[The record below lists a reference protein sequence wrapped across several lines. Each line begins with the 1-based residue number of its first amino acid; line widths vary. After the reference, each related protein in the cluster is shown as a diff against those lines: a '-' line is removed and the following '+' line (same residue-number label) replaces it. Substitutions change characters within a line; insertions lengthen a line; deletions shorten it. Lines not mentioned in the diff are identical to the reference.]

1 MKQIYVGSVQKNKLY
16 TKIQQTLRLP
26 IGVLVGV
33 FVLLVLIPILLKNK
47 IFNNIGGTMSPVVYV
62 ETYSGTGSAV
72 YVGNNNLLTAAHVV
86 ADMAIGDMCE
96 IQFQDPNSVS
106 GGVINAVAELVAMGK
121 YLPTRA
127 SEEDY
132 ALLRIHFLDASR
144 IAQACGFG
152 NESMVKVGDPITVEG
167 YAAGAW
173 STTKGTLSNIKGGI
187 LENNDLYVVD
197 AKAWHGNSGGALFD
211 KNNNLIG
218 IVISGGAIDGI
229 NDDQTY
235 ALKVSKIKTILSA
248 KGFQLN

>member
-1 MKQIYVGSVQKNKLY
+1 ML
-16 TKIQQTLRLP
+16 
-26 IGVLVGV
+26 
-33 FVLLVLIPILLKNK
+33 
-47 IFNNIGGTMSPVVYV
+47 
-62 ETYSGTGSAV
+62 
-72 YVGNNNLLTAAHVV
+72 
-86 ADMAIGDMCE
+86 
-96 IQFQDPNSVS
+96 
-106 GGVINAVAELVAMGK
+106 
-121 YLPTRA
+121 
-127 SEEDY
+127 
-132 ALLRIHFLDASR
+132 
-144 IAQACGFG
+144 
-152 NESMVKVGDPITVEG
+152 KVGDPITVEG

-235 ALKVSKIKTILSA
+235 ALKVSKIKAILSA